1 MNLSTGRIVVIV
13 ALIVLGLAVLANGF
27 GSGSTAATPSASP
40 SVSETASPT
49 GGGTET
55 ETPPP
60 SPTPAPQT
68 KGVLIMAM
76 NGTDVVGAGAAA
88 QTLLEDE
95 GYKAPEAAIDAPVQ
109 GVKKTT
115 VYYRDD
121 DNAAQNQSDA
131 AYIADKYFGGA
142 PVKPLD
148 AGIDAQVP
156 ATVTVVVVVGEDY
169 ATQLTE

>member
-27 GSGSTAATPSASP
+27 ESGSTAATPSTSP
-40 SVSETASPT
+40 SVSPTSSPSP
-49 GGGTET
+49 GGTET
-55 ETPPP
+55 QTPS

-68 KGVLIMAM
+68 DGVLIMAM
-76 NGTDVVGAGAAA
+76 NGTDVTGAGAAA

-95 GYKAPEAAIDAPVQ
+95 GYKAPEIAADAPVQ

-131 AYIADKYFGGA
+131 TYIADTYFGNA

-148 AGIDAQVP
+148 AGIDAEVP

-169 ATQLTE
+169 ATKLTE